1 MLFYTSVPDYDLC
14 MCFSG
19 AFGVSR
25 LKVPVYLPWKKTK
38 GKVNAKFF
46 DIVMGN
52 FNLNISTLAFK
63 TCQSNPSAYK
73 CQYTRKHKYT
83 LLLFLLGRSVPSFPL
98 CFVCISVISLL
109 VAFQSAQRRKTS
121 GSQNSFRRNTEQS
134 LDLFGCPLNWGL

>member
-1 MLFYTSVPDYDLC
+1 MFQWGVWGQSIKSASLFTL
-14 MCFSG
+14 
-19 AFGVSR
+19 
-25 LKVPVYLPWKKTK
+25 KKTK

-109 VAFQSAQRRKTS
+109 FAFQSAQRRKSS

-134 LDLFGCPLNWGL
+134 LDLFGCPLN